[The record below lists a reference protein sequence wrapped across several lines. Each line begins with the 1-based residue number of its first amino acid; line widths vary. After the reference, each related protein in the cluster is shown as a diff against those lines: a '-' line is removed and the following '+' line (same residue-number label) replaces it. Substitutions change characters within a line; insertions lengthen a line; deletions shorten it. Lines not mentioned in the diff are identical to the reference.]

1 MRSRGNNYA
10 AMSDPDKNP
19 HFRRTWN
26 EPLQIGAIVQEI
38 TKATALKSITR
49 LLGLIPET
57 SGSDREELF
66 EAADEIREAGGL
78 NWADVLAK
86 KAA

>member
-1 MRSRGNNYA
+1 MSRGNNHA
-10 AMSDPDKNP
+10 AMSDPDMNP
-19 HFRRTWN
+19 MFSRAWN
-26 EPLQIGAIVQEI
+26 EPRRLGEITEEI

-66 EAADEIREAGGL
+66 EAADEIRQAGGL
-78 NWADVLAK
+78 AWDDILGK